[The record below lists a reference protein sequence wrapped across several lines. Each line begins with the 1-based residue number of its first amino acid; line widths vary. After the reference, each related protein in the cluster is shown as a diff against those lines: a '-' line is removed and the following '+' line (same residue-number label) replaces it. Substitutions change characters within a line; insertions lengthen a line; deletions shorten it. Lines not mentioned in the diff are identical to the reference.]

1 MCGRYTLFSDFNT
14 IDALIGS
21 SQPNETEG
29 IFKKECLQEIGHT
42 LPSYNIA
49 PSHVVPV
56 ILSFNTSTNQLI
68 RILMHWGFMGWKP
81 KAGSR
86 PLLPINTRSEEILE
100 KSMWRS
106 VSMQRCLIPMNGFYE
121 WSGAKGNKTPHY
133 IQASNNSILFAAGFY
148 SPLSPLG
155 SYYSFSILT
164 TKSNTTM
171 QDIHDR
177 MPVFLDPSEWGTW
190 LNPKQD
196 FNSLN
201 YLLDPYPDDSLK
213 SHIVSTAVGNVR
225 NNSPHLIQPELRLF

>member
-1 MCGRYTLFSDFNT
+1 MWTIHSFSDFNT

-29 IFKKECLQEIGHT
+29 IFKKEYSTRNNHT

-121 WSGAKGNKTPHY
+121 WSGQKGIKPPLYTS
-133 IQASNNSILFAAGFY
+133 IQ
-148 SPLSPLG
+148 
-155 SYYSFSILT
+155 
-164 TKSNTTM
+164 
-171 QDIHDR
+171 
-177 MPVFLDPSEWGTW
+177 
-190 LNPKQD
+190 
-196 FNSLN
+196 
-201 YLLDPYPDDSLK
+201 
-213 SHIVSTAVGNVR
+213 
-225 NNSPHLIQPELRLF
+225 

>member
-29 IFKKECLQEIGHT
+29 IFKKECLQETGHT

-56 ILSFNTSTNQLI
+56 ILSLNTSTSTNQLI

-86 PLLPINTRSEEILE
+86 PLLPINTRSEEIVE

-106 VSMQRCLIPMNGFYE
+106 VSTQRCLIPMNGFYE

-133 IQASNNSILFAAGFY
+133 IQASNNSVLFAAGFY

-177 MPVFLDPSEWGTW
+177 MPVFLDSSEWGTW
-190 LNPKQD
+190 VNPKQEL
-196 FNSLN
+196 NS
-201 YLLDPYPDDSLK
+201 
-213 SHIVSTAVGNVR
+213 
-225 NNSPHLIQPELRLF
+225 